1 MIVQIVRRE
10 SNRTMHAR
18 RVVITGMGA
27 ITPLGHTPEDL
38 YANQTEGR
46 SGAGTIFRF
55 DARTFPTKFASQVK
69 DFDLGKYVPNPERFD
84 DCGLNAKF
92 ALAAARQALDDA
104 GLREN
109 SKVDRTALG
118 VYLGSGEGTHDFPN
132 LTMSMAVACPET
144 GYKVDPTGFFQYSQ
158 KSFRIDHEYEMEMHT
173 TAGHV
178 AHEYDLQGP
187 NYTCQTACAASGQ
200 AVGEALEL
208 IRRGEADAVLTG
220 GSHSMIHPFGVTGFN
235 LLTTLS
241 QRNDE
246 PTRASRPFDLNRDG
260 FVLGE
265 GSGMVVL
272 EELEHAKRRGAP
284 IYAEL
289 VGYGTTADAYR
300 VTDSHPDGRGAINC
314 MKWALKD
321 AGRKP
326 TDIDY
331 INAHGTS
338 TQVNDRAETIA
349 IKNVFGDYAYKLP
362 TSSSKSMLG
371 HLICAAG
378 VVELITCVLTIRN
391 GVMVPTINYETPDPD
406 LDLDYVPNQAR
417 EKRVN
422 TALSNSF
429 GFGGQNVSVIVTRFA
444 D

>member
-1 MIVQIVRRE
+1 MNH
-10 SNRTMHAR
+10 SR

-27 ITPLGHTPEDL
+27 ITPLGHTPQEL
-38 YANQTEGR
+38 YANQLEGK
-46 SGAGTIFRF
+46 SGAGPIFRF
-55 DARTFPTKFASQVK
+55 DAHTFPTKFASQVK
-69 DFDLGKYVPNPERFD
+69 DFDLAQHVRDPQRFKEA
-84 DCGLNAKF
+84 GLNTKF
-92 ALAAARQALDDA
+92 ALAAARQALGDA
-104 GLREN
+104 ALLDN
-109 SKVDRTALG
+109 PKVDRTTIG
-118 VYLGSGEGTHDFPN
+118 TYLGSGEGSHDFPN
-132 LTMSMAVACPET
+132 FTVSMAKACPAD
-144 GYKVDPTGFFQYSQ
+144 GYKVDPTLFYKYSLAT
-158 KSFRIDHEYEMEMHT
+158 FRAAHEYEMEMHT
-173 TAGHV
+173 TSGHV
-178 AHEYDLQGP
+178 AAEYDLQGV

-208 IRRGEADAVLTG
+208 IRRGEAEAILTG

-241 QRNDE
+241 MRNNE

-265 GSGMVVL
+265 GAGMVVL

-300 VTDSHPDGRGAINC
+300 VTDSHPDGRGASACIRLAVN
-314 MKWALKD
+314 D
-321 AGRKP
+321 AGLKP

-331 INAHGTS
+331 VNAHGTS
-338 TQVNDRAETIA
+338 TKVNDQAETLA
-349 IKNVFGDYAYKLP
+349 IKAVCGEYAYKLP
-362 TSSSKSMLG
+362 ISSSKSMLG

-406 LDLDYVPNQAR
+406 CDLDYIPNTPR
-417 EKRVN
+417 EKKVDRC
-422 TALSNSF
+422 LSNSF
-429 GFGGQNVSVIVTRFA
+429 GFGGQNVSLIVSRFA
-444 D
+444 A